1 MYMNGSQVNKID
13 LLQRLILEWENETIE
28 FKSTNPGR
36 HDISEYVSALANEA
50 FLNNKPCGWYV
61 MGVDN
66 KSHEIVG
73 TQFKNQPGQ
82 ISDVLTDIKI
92 KTGAMSDV
100 RVDEITI
107 NDKRV
112 LVFKIAAAS
121 PGCPIY
127 SQGHAYGRNGDQL
140 VALSKDKED
149 QIRFSAGHY
158 DWSAQLAHNSSTEDL
173 DIHALSKAREVYLS
187 RKPHLTHEVKHWTD
201 TEFLQRLQLIK
212 GGKLTYAALVL
223 LGKAESLYKTGM
235 SNIEI
240 RWILQNTRGEMLD
253 YKHLHP
259 PFLLAAETA
268 YHLIRNTN
276 YRHMTPESI
285 FPEELQRYDE
295 FTLRE
300 AINNAVAH
308 VDYMANAC
316 IDVVEMENDKVIIK
330 NAGSFLP
337 GSLETVLTTTTPY
350 SKYRNDCLAN
360 AMIELNLIDKVG
372 SGIRTMFRHQIERL
386 FPVPEYILEDNYVQ
400 VTIQGKILNYSFAF
414 NILQHNIAPVDIALL
429 YDVYVGRRIEK
440 EGAARLR
447 AQKLIT
453 GKYPK
458 VHIASFLGESSSD
471 PEFRKKILQQQ
482 DMSTET
488 YIAHIKDI
496 LRDGYPRSRS
506 EIMQAIAPYLPPN
519 YNQVSM
525 EHKLSNILNR
535 MHKEKI
541 ISVQGGRRHAKWQ
554 LI

>member
-1 MYMNGSQVNKID
+1 MNGSQVNKIA
-13 LLQRLILEWENETIE
+13 LLYRLIREWENETIE

-50 FLNNKPCGWYV
+50 FLNHKPCGWYI

-66 KSHEIVG
+66 KNHEIVG

-82 ISDVLTDIKI
+82 ISDVLTDIQT

-100 RVDEITI
+100 RIDEITI

-112 LVFKIAAAS
+112 LIFKIAAATI
-121 PGCPIY
+121 GCPIY
-127 SQGHAYGRNGDQL
+127 SQGHAYGRNGDHL
-140 VALSKDKED
+140 VALTKEKED
-149 QIRFSAGHY
+149 QIRFTAGHY
-158 DWSAQLAHNSSTEDL
+158 DWSAQLAHNSTTEDL
-173 DIHALSKAREVYLS
+173 DTRALSKAREVYIA
-187 RKPHLTHEVKHWTD
+187 RKPHLAYEVKQWTD
-201 TEFLQRLQLIK
+201 AEFLQRLQLIK
-212 GGKLTYAALVL
+212 GGKLTHAALVL

-259 PFLLAAETA
+259 PFLLAADTA
-268 YHLIRNTN
+268 YHLIRNTT

-300 AINNAVAH
+300 AINNAVVH

-337 GSLETVLTTTTPY
+337 GSLETVLTTATPY

-386 FPVPEYILEDNYVQ
+386 FPVPEYNLEDDCVQ

-414 NILQHNIAPVDIALL
+414 NILQHDIAPVDIALL

-447 AQKLIT
+447 SQKLIT
-453 GKYPK
+453 GKFPK
-458 VHIASFLGESSSD
+458 VRIASFLGEASSD
-471 PEFRKKILQQQ
+471 PEFRQKILQQQ

-496 LRDGYPRSRS
+496 LRDGHPRSRS
-506 EIMQAIAPYLPPN
+506 EIMQAIAPYLPTN

-525 EHKLSNILNR
+525 EHKLSNILNKMR
-535 MHKEKI
+535 KEET
-541 ISVQGGRRHAKWQ
+541 ISVQGGRRHAKWK
-554 LI
+554 LL